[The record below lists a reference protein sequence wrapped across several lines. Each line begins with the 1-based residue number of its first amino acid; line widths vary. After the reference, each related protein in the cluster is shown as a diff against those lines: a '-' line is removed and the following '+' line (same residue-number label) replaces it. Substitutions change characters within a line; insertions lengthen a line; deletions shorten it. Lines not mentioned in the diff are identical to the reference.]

1 MPVVR
6 NIVKTSEHD
15 NFRFSTVVMEVV
27 KSMPFQM
34 KLSAG
39 KGELSASA
47 GQPSKPAQ

>member
-15 NFRFSTVVMEVV
+15 NYRFSSVVMEIV
-27 KSMPFQM
+27 KSTPFQM
-34 KLSAG
+34 KVSAG

-47 GQPSKPAQ
+47 VQPAKPAQ